1 MAGLVRWV
9 LTALVVIVVGG
20 SAQAGMISGQVTDST
35 SGEPVAFVSVQIDGT
50 SMGAVAD
57 STGGFVIRR
66 VRSGEHVLV
75 VSAVGYLPR
84 KMTVEVGPPRRA
96 ELAIALQAT
105 QLESAGIVVSGTRT
119 PRFVKDAPVFTEVI
133 SKASI
138 EAKSAHNIFD
148 ALEGESGV
156 RVEQQCQGC
165 NFAVLRMQGLGADHT
180 QVLLDGQPVYSGL
193 AAVCG
198 LQQMSTTD
206 IDRIEIVKGAGS
218 ALYGSNAVAGAINVV
233 SAVPRQTEAKF
244 GVEAGEYGTNAYS
257 LSASTRKDNVGLFLF
272 AQQTEQ
278 DELDA
283 TGDMNAPDGVDEPDG
298 WLDRVRSTARSAG
311 FSLHVDDL
319 VSTDR
324 LILRGRAMSETRLG
338 GWLEDNLFENPFAE
352 GSERVIT
359 DRYTAQAEYSLWMSG
374 GIQINTSVALVGH
387 KRDATNDTFL
397 GDYQE
402 VHGTDPPVELL
413 RPYTADEDL
422 LSFNVNVVQPIG
434 CKHSLL
440 MGGQV
445 SHNRLE
451 ESGMYVDI
459 DSGDPYTST
468 SHKKGTDV
476 GLYLQDEFKA
486 TSRLEIV
493 GGLRFDYHTS
503 EDEFRGSGDVL
514 PGGLEPLEYDEST
527 VNPRVSIKYAAS
539 DQLVFR
545 GSIGSGFRV
554 PYGFSEDLHLC
565 SGSPRVYKGGGLK
578 PEKSLS
584 YSLSADYTLSR
595 VTASVNC
602 YRTEL
607 RDAIAFSDADEAVA
621 DMGYTYQWRNVDD
634 AYVMGAEVNG
644 SVAVSSGLTLGVRL
658 DLFEGKYDS
667 PREDWA
673 GTPYESVS
681 RHISRYPGVSAG
693 MKADWRASGWHLV
706 VDADYKGKMYIDLLE
721 PAEES
726 DVKIHETESF
736 VTVDAR
742 LSRKIMER
750 YKVYVGARNLTDYTQ
765 KEKHIEDAAFMYA
778 PVYGRIIYGGFQVS
792 L

>member
-35 SGEPVAFVSVQIDGT
+35 SGEPVAFASVQIDGT

-75 VSAVGYLPR
+75 VSAVGFLPR

-105 QLESAGIVVSGTRT
+105 QLESAGIVVTGTRT

-133 SKASI
+133 SNASI

-193 AAVCG
+193 AAVYG

-244 GVEAGEYGTNAYS
+244 GVEVGEYGTNAYS

-324 LILRGRAMSETRLG
+324 LILRGRAMSETRQSVRKPVCCG
-338 GWLEDNLFENPFAE
+338 IGACHH
-352 GSERVIT
+352 R
-359 DRYTAQAEYSLWMSG
+359 SL
-374 GIQINTSVALVGH
+374 H
-387 KRDATNDTFL
+387 R
-397 GDYQE
+397 
-402 VHGTDPPVELL
+402 
-413 RPYTADEDL
+413 
-422 LSFNVNVVQPIG
+422 
-434 CKHSLL
+434 
-440 MGGQV
+440 
-445 SHNRLE
+445 
-451 ESGMYVDI
+451 
-459 DSGDPYTST
+459 
-468 SHKKGTDV
+468 
-476 GLYLQDEFKA
+476 
-486 TSRLEIV
+486 
-493 GGLRFDYHTS
+493 
-503 EDEFRGSGDVL
+503 
-514 PGGLEPLEYDEST
+514 PGGVLAVDERRD
-527 VNPRVSIKYAAS
+527 P
-539 DQLVFR
+539 DQ
-545 GSIGSGFRV
+545 
-554 PYGFSEDLHLC
+554 HQC
-565 SGSPRVYKGGGLK
+565 
-578 PEKSLS
+578 
-584 YSLSADYTLSR
+584 
-595 VTASVNC
+595 
-602 YRTEL
+602 
-607 RDAIAFSDADEAVA
+607 
-621 DMGYTYQWRNVDD
+621 
-634 AYVMGAEVNG
+634 GAG
-644 SVAVSSGLTLGVRL
+644 WSQ
-658 DLFEGKYDS
+658 
-667 PREDWA
+667 A
-673 GTPYESVS
+673 GC
-681 RHISRYPGVSAG
+681 
-693 MKADWRASGWHLV
+693 D
-706 VDADYKGKMYIDLLE
+706 
-721 PAEES
+721 
-726 DVKIHETESF
+726 
-736 VTVDAR
+736 
-742 LSRKIMER
+742 
-750 YKVYVGARNLTDYTQ
+750 Q
-765 KEKHIEDAAFMYA
+765 
-778 PVYGRIIYGGFQVS
+778 
-792 L
+792 